1 MGKKYGYGGLI
12 LHALS
17 YFGFS
22 ALEIVGHLGGGDIAS
37 LHSLQGGFGLPVHP
51 GGGFSSLSPPSVSL
65 FTYLMGANI
74 L

>member
-1 MGKKYGYGGLI
+1 MGEKYGYGGLI

-22 ALEIVGHLGGGDIAS
+22 ALEIVGHLGGGDVAS

-51 GGGFSSLSPPSVSL
+51 GGKFSSPLLPRLSL
-65 FTYLMGANI
+65 FVDLYDGC
-74 L
+74 